1 MMAKRNRQRRGLTL
15 AELLAAVTI
24 TAMLMAAVAGAMH
37 ACFQTYAENDRI
49 ASMTQTGRAILWRMG
64 QQLRTAQAVS
74 YEDGLLTIIPPDG
87 NASNHIKYEL
97 DDGELIYTLTTDGN
111 ATEHTLI
118 ASTDNVK
125 IESFTMSKVMGVHSD
140 GNTPCVKSLT
150 TEMTLSAGENKF
162 EITST
167 TSPRRNLTY

>member
-24 TAMLMAAVAGAMH
+24 MAMLMAAVAGAMH
-37 ACFQTYAENDRI
+37 ACFQSYAENDRI

-74 YEDGLLTIIPPDG
+74 YDDGLLTIVPPDG

-97 DDGELIYTLTTDGN
+97 DDGELIYTLTAGGT
-111 ATEHTLI
+111 ATEHKLI
-118 ASTDNVK
+118 ASTDDVK
-125 IESFTMSKVMGVHSD
+125 VESFTMVKTMGTD
-140 GNTPCVKSLT
+140 WKDLPCVKSLT
-150 TEMTLSAGENKF
+150 TSMTLSADENEF

-167 TSPRRNLTY
+167 TSPRRNLIY